1 MDEHATDIVKAIP
14 YILTAGSVLISSL
27 FAGVIYFIK
36 KDRGKIDADII
47 ALRQRTDDDI
57 KGLQKAVCSK
67 IDTTQHIAES
77 AMHKAEVIEKNYLQR
92 FERVHDHLSTMQLQ
106 MQEQFSDLKLHIA
119 KSYPTK
125 TEVSEAIKRESDR
138 NKH

>member
-36 KDRGKIDADII
+36 KDRGKIDSDIV
-47 ALRQRTDDDI
+47 ALQQRADDDI
-57 KGLQKAVCSK
+57 AALQKAVCSK
-67 IDTTQHIAES
+67 IDATHHVAEN
-77 AMHKAEVIEKNYLQR
+77 AMHKAETIEKNYMLR

-106 MQEQFSDLKLHIA
+106 MQEQFSYLKLHIA

-125 TEVSEAIKRESDR
+125 TEMSDAIKRESDR